1 MNKNNKVNAPKSVE
15 VDTTKKQNVFA
26 DQLAQT
32 GTSSNSNTKLI
43 LLDVSE
49 DELKRVRPPR
59 QVMLVCKL
67 LHDLGGT
74 ATVGQLND
82 LIIDFMN
89 DTDDSF
95 WVRPNGVA
103 YVQDIYPV
111 MHSYLNKMTGNEKWS
126 VKKGNLPLVKTS

>member
-15 VDTTKKQNVFA
+15 VNTTKKKNVFA
-26 DQLAQT
+26 DLLAET

-43 LLDVSE
+43 LLDVST
-49 DELKRVRPPR
+49 DELKRVKPPR

-67 LHDLGGT
+67 LRDLGGT

-82 LIIDFMN
+82 LIIGFMN

-111 MHSYLNKMTGNEKWS
+111 MHSYLNKMTGSEKWS
-126 VKKGNLPLVKTS
+126 VKKGSLPLVKTS

>member
-1 MNKNNKVNAPKSVE
+1 MKNNNKVNAPKSVE

-32 GTSSNSNTKLI
+32 GGGASSNTKLI
-43 LLDVSE
+43 LLDVSP
-49 DELKRVRPPR
+49 DDIRRARPPR

-82 LIIDFMN
+82 LIIGFMN
-89 DTDDSF
+89 DTNDNF
-95 WVRPNGVA
+95 WVRPNGVS

-111 MHSYLNKMTGNEKWS
+111 MTAYMSQMLGSKEWGN
-126 VKKGNLPLVKTS
+126 KKGKLPLVKTS